1 MSDHILF
8 IEMKG
13 KETDF
18 VEECFYFSFL
28 WAQVA
33 CVAALLLSAVGG
45 ARVHSGVAL
54 AADHLVAVIFLCQH
68 TERRLND
75 ATTQTKDQME
85 SRLLLDVVVRESS
98 AIFQL
103 LTSEDQSLL
112 VRRNAFFVL
121 DFGLDIF
128 DSVGGLDFQSDRLSR
143 QSLDENL
150 HCDRFG
156 FC

>member
-1 MSDHILF
+1 MFLLQLL
-8 IEMKG
+8 
-13 KETDF
+13 
-18 VEECFYFSFL
+18 L

-68 TERRLND
+68 TERRLNNT
-75 ATTQTKDQME
+75 TTQTKDQME

-121 DFGLDIF
+121 KCQVSTIRKLKSLTDFGP
-128 DSVGGLDFQSDRLSR
+128 
-143 QSLDENL
+143 
-150 HCDRFG
+150 
-156 FC
+156 